1 MRARLLQIADVY
13 IALTEDRPYRKG
25 FKPLEALSM
34 IEDEVND
41 GKLDPVVYEV
51 LKTMVKNNYRI
62 EQSDIL
68 IFDFFEEFSNIDFVN
83 ELLQRIS

>member
-1 MRARLLQIADVY
+1 
-13 IALTEDRPYRKG
+13 
-25 FKPLEALSM
+25 M
-34 IEDEVND
+34 IENEVND
-41 GKLDPVVYEV
+41 RKLDPVVYEV
-51 LKTMVKNNYRI
+51 LRTMVKNNYRI